1 MSMAGKA
8 SASRSEVM
16 SVNVWLT
23 WTLTPRAWLWQA
35 GELPV
40 PAARPSPVPSPLPA
54 PVPPACRMVMTASV
68 PALVSSGSPA
78 ARQVV
83 KSMWN
88 PMTRAFMVRPRKD
101 SFVR

>member
-1 MSMAGKA
+1 MSMAGNA
-8 SASRSEVM
+8 TTSRSEVM

-23 WTLTPRAWLWQA
+23 WTFTPRVRVWQA
-35 GELPV
+35 GELSV
-40 PAARPSPVPSPLPA
+40 PAAWPSPVPVSPE
-54 PVPPACRMVMTASV
+54 CRMVMTAPV

-88 PMTRAFMVRPRKD
+88 SMTRAFMVRPRKEIL
-101 SFVR
+101 VR